1 MTRSGFVALI
11 GEPNAGKST
20 LLNQMVGAKISIVTH
35 KVQTTRT
42 RIRGVSVENQSQIIF
57 VDTPGL
63 FTPRRRLD
71 RAMVA
76 AAWNGAADSDITL
89 LMVEAHRGLTEGVEK
104 IISSISEIGKNGKLA
119 LVINK
124 IDKVNVNDLLSLSK
138 EINDS
143 HPFVE
148 TFMISAE
155 KGKGINDLRLWLASN
170 LPEGPWLYPDDQI
183 SDMPLRM
190 IAAEITREKL
200 TLRLHQELPYQLTVE
215 TEKWEE
221 KADKSVRIEQII
233 YLSRPGH
240 KGIVLGKKGD
250 TIKAVSM
257 ASRLSIENQS
267 QIIFVD
273 TPGLFIPRR
282 RLDRAMVA
290 AAWNGAADSDITL
303 LMVEAHRGLTE
314 GVEKIISSISEIG
327 MNGKIA
333 LVINKID
340 KVKVNALLSLSKEIN
355 VRGPFVE
362 TFMISAEK
370 GKGINDLRRW
380 LASNLPE
387 GPWLYPDDQISDMPL
402 RMIAAEITREK
413 LTLRLHQE
421 LPYQLTVETEKWEE
435 KVDKSVRIEQIIYL
449 SRSGHKGIVL
459 GKKGETIKAVS
470 MASRLSIE
478 EFLGARVHLF
488 LRLKVREKWMEETE
502 RYSEMGLDFKDGNV

>member
-124 IDKVNVNDLLSLSK
+124 IDKVNVNDLPSLSK

-143 HPFVE
+143 H
-148 TFMISAE
+148 
-155 KGKGINDLRLWLASN
+155 
-170 LPEGPWLYPDDQI
+170 
-183 SDMPLRM
+183 
-190 IAAEITREKL
+190 
-200 TLRLHQELPYQLTVE
+200 
-215 TEKWEE
+215 
-221 KADKSVRIEQII
+221 
-233 YLSRPGH
+233 
-240 KGIVLGKKGD
+240 
-250 TIKAVSM
+250 
-257 ASRLSIENQS
+257 
-267 QIIFVD
+267 
-273 TPGLFIPRR
+273 
-282 RLDRAMVA
+282 
-290 AAWNGAADSDITL
+290 
-303 LMVEAHRGLTE
+303 
-314 GVEKIISSISEIG
+314 
-327 MNGKIA
+327 
-333 LVINKID
+333 
-340 KVKVNALLSLSKEIN
+340 
-355 VRGPFVE
+355 PFVE

-435 KVDKSVRIEQIIYL
+435 KADKSVCIDQIVYL
-449 SRSGHKGIVL
+449 SRSGHKGILL

-478 EFLGARVHLF
+478 EFLGVRVHLF
-488 LRLKVREKWMEETE
+488 LRVKVRENWMEETE
-502 RYSEMGLDFKDGNV
+502 RYSEMGLDFKDGNA